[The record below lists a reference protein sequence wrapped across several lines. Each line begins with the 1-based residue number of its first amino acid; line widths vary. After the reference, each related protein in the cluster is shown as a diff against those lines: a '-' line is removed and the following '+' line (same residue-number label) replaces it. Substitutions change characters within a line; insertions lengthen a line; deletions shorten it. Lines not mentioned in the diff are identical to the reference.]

1 MPKMKNPMK
10 TVVVAALALV
20 AGAACA
26 AESLLSEEVQPVV
39 ARLDMEVA
47 REGKPAEECAI
58 VTRSGHEG
66 EFKKVTEYI
75 SSDGSKSDMD
85 MEQPTFTVH
94 SLKQS
99 SVLKPGKVWSVKGDG
114 LAVNVKASVITDK

>member
-1 MPKMKNPMK
+1 MG
-10 TVVVAALALV
+10 AL
-20 AGAACA
+20 A
-26 AESLLSEEVQPVV
+26 AESLVSERAQPVV

-75 SSDGSKSDMD
+75 Y
-85 MEQPTFTVH
+85 PTNSVRPAKGYFDTPDTVR
-94 SLKQS
+94 
-99 SVLKPGKVWSVKGDG
+99 
-114 LAVNVKASVITDK
+114 

>member
-1 MPKMKNPMK
+1 MKRMIK
-10 TVVVAALALV
+10 TVVVAALAL
-20 AGAACA
+20 AARAAFA

-58 VTRSGHEG
+58 VTRSGHED

-75 SSDGSKSDMD
+75 Y
-85 MEQPTFTVH
+85 PTNSVRPAKGYFDTPDTVR
-94 SLKQS
+94 
-99 SVLKPGKVWSVKGDG
+99 
-114 LAVNVKASVITDK
+114 

>member
-1 MPKMKNPMK
+1 MPKIL
-10 TVVVAALALV
+10 ALAL
-20 AGAACA
+20 AAMGALA
-26 AESLLSEEVQPVV
+26 AESLVSEGAQPVV

-75 SSDGSKSDMD
+75 Y
-85 MEQPTFTVH
+85 PTNSVRPAKGYFDTPDTVR
-94 SLKQS
+94 
-99 SVLKPGKVWSVKGDG
+99 
-114 LAVNVKASVITDK
+114 

>member
-1 MPKMKNPMK
+1 MKNPMK
-10 TVVVAALALV
+10 KVVVAALAL
-20 AGAACA
+20 AAMGALA
-26 AESLLSEEVQPVV
+26 AESLVSEGAQPVV

-75 SSDGSKSDMD
+75 Y
-85 MEQPTFTVH
+85 PTNSVRPAKGYFDTPDTVR
-94 SLKQS
+94 
-99 SVLKPGKVWSVKGDG
+99 
-114 LAVNVKASVITDK
+114 